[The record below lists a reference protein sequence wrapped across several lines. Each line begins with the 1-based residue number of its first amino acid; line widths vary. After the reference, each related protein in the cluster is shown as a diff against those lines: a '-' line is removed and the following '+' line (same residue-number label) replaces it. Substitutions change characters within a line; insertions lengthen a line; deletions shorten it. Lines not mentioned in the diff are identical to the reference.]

1 MGDLPDDAV
10 EFIDRHF
17 HVNDVPVAKAILDAS
32 GLSTPRIVRAV
43 LLLSNGSLTLL
54 RHYVGAAQQDVRDV
68 LLNAEY
74 VIGVSQMPMPVRDL
88 TLPFW
93 DDRNRP
99 GASARPV
106 AAPTHTELPRHRGPA
121 PRPCSRMHQCLLS
134 RSFCLGQAVYT
145 VANEQ
150 PCRDRVRCLRRV
162 GSFVRVVSLPLVFV
176 LEQLAERIELK
187 EAY

>member
-10 EFIDRHF
+10 EFIDQHF
-17 HVNDVPVAKAILDAS
+17 HAHDAPVAKAILDAG
-32 GLSTPRIVRAV
+32 GLSTPRILRAV

-54 RHYVGAAQQDVRDV
+54 RHYVDAAQQDVREV
-68 LLNAEY
+68 LTSAEY
-74 VIGVSQMPMPVRDL
+74 VIGVSEMPMPVRDL

-93 DDRNRP
+93 HERNRS
-99 GASARPV
+99 GAPAHRAR
-106 AAPTHTELPRHRGPA
+106 AAMPAKHSGHSPPA

-134 RSFCLGQAVYT
+134 RSFHLGEAVYT
-145 VANEQ
+145 VASDQ

-162 GSFVRVVSLPLVFV
+162 GGFVRVVSLPLVFV